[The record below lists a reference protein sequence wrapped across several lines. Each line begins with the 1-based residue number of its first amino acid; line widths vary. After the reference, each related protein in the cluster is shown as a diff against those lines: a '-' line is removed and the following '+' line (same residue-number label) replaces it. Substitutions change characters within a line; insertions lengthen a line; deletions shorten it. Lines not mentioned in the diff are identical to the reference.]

1 MAEVMRTCATAG
13 KMALDLCSN
22 GLQLRLFAYL
32 ARHGAASPVQGA
44 SEQQPLL
51 EQRSF
56 ASVTD
61 VVEEEFTLS
70 DGRSLG
76 VAYFG
81 AENGSPVFY
90 FHGYPGCR
98 LSGGAFFDRA
108 GKKLGARI
116 IAIDRPG
123 IGNSSPQPGRKPLD
137 LASDIRELAE
147 HLKLKSYGI
156 IGVSGGG
163 PYALACARALSP
175 EKLKAVSIIG
185 GMGPIDVGLKGM
197 SWGNWLTFIG
207 LMYFPW
213 ITRLLQKKAASVLN
227 TMPNEKI
234 IEQIG
239 GRVTERTARFVG
251 PDLMYLLEPER
262 MGTMLDL
269 YREHYK
275 QGIEGYMEDGRVMTT
290 DWGFDLK
297 DIPAE
302 LPIQLW
308 YSKKDTNVP
317 FQMGE
322 AIRSRLSSPPEFH
335 IDEHET
341 HLQLVL
347 KCSGS
352 ALESLLEKI

>member
-1 MAEVMRTCATAG
+1 MAQIMGKLTTAG
-13 KMALDLCSN
+13 ETASDLFF
-22 GLQLRLFAYL
+22 GGMLVRLLAYFAC
-32 ARHGAASPVQGA
+32 HGASSPGQGA
-44 SEQQPLL
+44 SEQPLL
-51 EQRSF
+51 EEDNF
-56 ASVTD
+56 ATVTD

-70 DGRSLG
+70 DGRILG

-81 AENGSPVFY
+81 AENGSPIFY

-98 LSGGAFFDRA
+98 LSGGAFFDHA
-108 GKKLGARI
+108 AKKLGARI

-123 IGNSSPQPGRKPLD
+123 IGNSSPQAGRTLLD
-137 LASDIRELAE
+137 FASDVRELAE

-163 PYALACARALSP
+163 PYALACARTLSP

-185 GMGPIDVGLKGM
+185 GMGPIDVGFKGM

-207 LMYFPW
+207 LIYFPW
-213 ITRLLQKKAASVLN
+213 IVRMLQRKVAKVLSTTSNEQAIKKY
-227 TMPNEKI
+227 EGKI
-234 IEQIG
+234 
-239 GRVTERTARFVG
+239 TERTAKLVG
-251 PDLMYLLEPER
+251 PDVIYLLEPER

-275 QGIEGYMEDGRVMTT
+275 QGIEGYMEEGRVMTT
-290 DWGFDLK
+290 HWGFDLN

-302 LPIQLW
+302 IPVQLW

-322 AIRSRLSSPPEFH
+322 VIRSRLSSPPELH
-335 IDEHET
+335 VVEHET

-347 KCSGS
+347 KYSAR
-352 ALESLLEKI
+352 ALEHLLEKM

>member
-1 MAEVMRTCATAG
+1 MKTRATACQ
-13 KMALDLCSN
+13 MAFNLRPN
-22 GLQLRLFAYL
+22 GLMMRLLTYL
-32 ARHGAASPVQGA
+32 ACHGASSPGQVA
-44 SEQQPLL
+44 SEQQPQL
-51 EQRSF
+51 EQGSF

-61 VVEEEFTLS
+61 VIEEEFTLS

-81 AENGSPVFY
+81 AENGSPIFY

-123 IGNSSPQPGRKPLD
+123 IGNSSPQPGRELVDFP
-137 LASDIRELAE
+137 SDVRELAE

-185 GMGPIDVGLKGM
+185 GMGPIDVGFKGM
-197 SWGNWLTFIG
+197 SWSNWLTFIG

-213 ITRLLQKKAASVLN
+213 IIRLLQKKVASVLN
-227 TMPNEKI
+227 TTPNEQVIKQ
-234 IEQIG
+234 IE
-239 GRVTERTARFVG
+239 GRVTERTAKLIG
-251 PDLMYLLEPER
+251 PDGMYLLEPER

-275 QGIEGYMEDGRVMTT
+275 QGIKGYMEDGRVMTT

-297 DIPAE
+297 DLPAE
-302 LPIQLW
+302 IAVQLW

-335 IDEHET
+335 VVEHET

-347 KCSGS
+347 KCSES
-352 ALESLLEKI
+352 ALERLLVKV

>member
-1 MAEVMRTCATAG
+1 METCATAY
-13 KMALDLCSN
+13 KMALDLCFTGS
-22 GLQLRLFAYL
+22 LMQLLTYL
-32 ARHGAASPVQGA
+32 ACHGASSLSQAA

-51 EQRSF
+51 DEGSF
-56 ASVTD
+56 ASMTD
-61 VVEEEFTLS
+61 VIEDEFTLF
-70 DGRSLG
+70 DGRTLG

-108 GKKLGARI
+108 ATKLGARI

-123 IGNSSPQPGRKPLD
+123 IGNSSPQPGRKLLD
-137 LASDIRELAE
+137 FASDVQELAE

-175 EKLKAVSIIG
+175 EKLKAVSIMG
-185 GMGPIDVGLKGM
+185 GMGPIDAGFKGM
-197 SWGNWLTFIG
+197 SWGNWLTFMG

-213 ITRLLQKKAASVLN
+213 IIRLLQKKVVSVLN
-227 TMPNEKI
+227 TTPNEQVIKQ
-234 IEQIG
+234 IEG
-239 GRVTERTARFVG
+239 KVTERTAKFVG
-251 PDLMYLLEPER
+251 PDVVYLLEPER
-262 MGTMLDL
+262 MATMLDL

-297 DIPAE
+297 DIPADVAV
-302 LPIQLW
+302 QLW

-317 FQMGE
+317 FQIGE

-335 IDEHET
+335 VVEDET

-352 ALESLLEKI
+352 ALERLLEKI